1 MFILTENNILLD
13 ILKSTGREAGVTF
26 ETNAEVYDLSSDF
39 FSLFEVKMR
48 PTRQPPG
55 RVCRRG
61 RVVTR
66 GLLSCSLAGV
76 FVPVA
81 QVPNLTR
88 AVRER

>member
-26 ETNAEVYDLSSDF
+26 ETNVEVHNLSSDF
-39 FSLFEVKMR
+39 FSLELKMR
-48 PTRQPPG
+48 PTRQPQG